1 MEDKKKLENDQVE
14 QVVGGSAEY
23 EYGVPRCFKCGSE
36 NIHAYSNVRMKCLD
50 CGFMWEYTKSK
61 RKRKK

>member
-50 CGFMWEYTKSK
+50 CGFM
-61 RKRKK
+61 